1 MVVDD
6 DDDVLFFK
14 FIKKV
19 LYIYSQISLK
29 GHLAKIDGLPIRRGH
44 FAKTDTWHITY
55 HKIYCTSNLHSSSIV
70 SVLRLISTDAFLAT
84 HVNARKL

>member
-1 MVVDD
+1 MHVFPRLDHWVVVVVD

-29 GHLAKIDGLPIRRGH
+29 GHLAKIDGLPIRRTFLEDGRIAH
-44 FAKTDTWHITY
+44 
-55 HKIYCTSNLHSSSIV
+55 N
-70 SVLRLISTDAFLAT
+70 IS
-84 HVNARKL
+84 

>member
-29 GHLAKIDGLPIRRGH
+29 GHLAKIDGLPIRRTFLEDGRIAH
-44 FAKTDTWHITY
+44 
-55 HKIYCTSNLHSSSIV
+55 N
-70 SVLRLISTDAFLAT
+70 IS
-84 HVNARKL
+84 